1 MHASGITID
10 DPIEPAIPAV
20 SAQSALEDKLSIFM
34 INDDGVSGFVG
45 PSSGFSLFSPQ
56 GLRWISEK
64 TGSRTF
70 ENCIRE
76 VAHSC
81 DAVVFPNTFMPNQSE
96 PEPLPDKATANQYM
110 ETYFQTFNCAFP
122 LYEKETVMARFAK
135 DYFNVGREQD
145 PAWYASLN
153 IIFLIGRGV
162 ARKDNGRDFI
172 CERYFNN
179 ASSVFTELLFNSP
192 SLLAVQAMIGMV
204 RPFSYTIV
212 FVAANLFPGIRNAS
226 RRRSTSSLRSRWYSV
241 ATCSGYWSPPPSRW
255 LWSLLSRDRAATKC
269 LLDRSRP

>member
-1 MHASGITID
+1 MLTLYSHYLSAIEDRMKRMESAMNASGITID
-10 DPIEPAIPAV
+10 DPIEPTIPAV
-20 SAQSALEDKLSIFM
+20 ASQSASSLEDKLSIFM

-56 GLRWISEK
+56 GLRWISER
-64 TGSRTF
+64 TGSRNF

-81 DAVVFPNTFMPNQSE
+81 DSVVFPNTFMPNHGE
-96 PEPLPDKATANQYM
+96 PEPLPDMATAKQYI
-110 ETYFQTFNCAFP
+110 ETYFATFNCAYP
-122 LYEKETVMARFAK
+122 LYDKDTVTTRFQK
-135 DYFNVGREQD
+135 DYYNTTRDSD

-162 ARKDNGRDFI
+162 ARKDNGRDFV

-204 RPFSYTIV
+204 S
-212 FVAANLFPGIRNAS
+212 LQWCS
-226 RRRSTSSLRSRWYSV
+226 SSLS
-241 ATCSGYWSPPPSRW
+241 
-255 LWSLLSRDRAATKC
+255 
-269 LLDRSRP
+269 

>member
-1 MHASGITID
+1 MKRMESAMNASGITID
-10 DPIEPAIPAV
+10 DPIEPTIPAV
-20 SAQSALEDKLSIFM
+20 ASQSASSLEDKLSIFM

-56 GLRWISEK
+56 GLRWISER
-64 TGSRTF
+64 TGSRNF

-81 DAVVFPNTFMPNQSE
+81 DSVVFPNTFMPNHGE
-96 PEPLPDKATANQYM
+96 PEPLPDMATAKQYI
-110 ETYFQTFNCAFP
+110 ETYFATFNCAYP
-122 LYEKETVMARFAK
+122 LYDKDTVTTRFQK
-135 DYFNVGREQD
+135 DYYNTTRESD

-162 ARKDNGRDFI
+162 ARKDNGRDFV

-204 RPFSYTIV
+204 SLQWCSSSFS
-212 FVAANLFPGIRNAS
+212 
-226 RRRSTSSLRSRWYSV
+226 
-241 ATCSGYWSPPPSRW
+241 
-255 LWSLLSRDRAATKC
+255 
-269 LLDRSRP
+269 

>member
-1 MHASGITID
+1 MYKMPSTEYRMHRHPSEQEEEGEENVAQPVLIKYYILTSCRHYLSAIEDRMKRMESAMNASGITID
-10 DPIEPAIPAV
+10 EPIGSAIPAV

-64 TGSRTF
+64 TGSRQF
-70 ENCIRE
+70 EDCIRE

-81 DAVVFPNTFMPNQSE
+81 DAVVFPNTFMPNAGE
-96 PEPLPDKATANQYM
+96 PEPLPDKETANQYM
-110 ETYFQTFNCAFP
+110 ETYFSTFNCAYP
-122 LYEKETVMARFAK
+122 LYDKEMVMTRFAK
-135 DYFNVGREQD
+135 DYFNVTREAD

-162 ARKDNGRDFI
+162 ARKDNGRDFV

-204 RPFSYTIV
+204 NYP
-212 FVAANLFPGIRNAS
+212 
-226 RRRSTSSLRSRWYSV
+226 
-241 ATCSGYWSPPPSRW
+241 SPII
-255 LWSLLSRDRAATKC
+255 
-269 LLDRSRP
+269 